1 MNKYKGITFAE
12 GYNKSFADFKKEFA
26 STHFFKNIP
35 SDQREAELKKAYQIA
50 TKANK
55 YGNSKSS
62 EEISGKSD
70 GK

>member
-26 STHFFKNIP
+26 STHVFKNIP
-35 SDQREAELKKAYQIA
+35 SDKREAELKKAYQIA
-50 TKANK
+50 TKD
-55 YGNSKSS
+55 GNSKSS
-62 EEISGKSD
+62 KEIGGKSD

>member
-1 MNKYKGITFAE
+1 MKKYKGITFAE

-26 STHFFKNIP
+26 STHVFKNIP

-50 TKANK
+50 SKD
-55 YGNSKSS
+55 GNSKPSK
-62 EEISGKSD
+62 EISGKSD